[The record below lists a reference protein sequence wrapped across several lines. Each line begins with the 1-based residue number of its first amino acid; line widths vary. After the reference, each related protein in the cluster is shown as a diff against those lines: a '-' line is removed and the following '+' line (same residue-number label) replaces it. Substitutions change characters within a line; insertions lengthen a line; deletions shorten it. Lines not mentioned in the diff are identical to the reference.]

1 MDKKQFFEFQS
12 RMDAMKAVIKLN
24 NPKKFEELSKE
35 DDFWAPEISPRR
47 YSEWVNANYEV
58 NPNDIVSL
66 IVYSLLMNMPIEQL
80 REKMIADFGNEPKKK
95 IEFQL
100 IIKANNYDDYGI
112 IFQNRL
118 FLCLNL
124 ILQYHHLLKHY
135 IHTYH

>member
-35 DDFWAPEISPRR
+35 DKFWAPEIRPQR

-80 REKMIADFGNEPKKK
+80 REKMIADFGNEPKK
-95 IEFQL
+95 
-100 IIKANNYDDYGI
+100 
-112 IFQNRL
+112 R
-118 FLCLNL
+118 
-124 ILQYHHLLKHY
+124 
-135 IHTYH
+135 

>member
-80 REKMIADFGNEPKKK
+80 REKMIADFGNEPKK
-95 IEFQL
+95 
-100 IIKANNYDDYGI
+100 
-112 IFQNRL
+112 R
-118 FLCLNL
+118 
-124 ILQYHHLLKHY
+124 
-135 IHTYH
+135 